1 MLNIAINFRLSTKLI
16 IKFGNFISGVNVNT
30 IFSRHHFI
38 CLLSFTTMG
47 VFGSI
52 ASALAQT
59 TDFQSYQS
67 ATAVDAVAQPSQ
79 NAKASD
85 LLNSSKSVN
94 VNSEVALT
102 SDTTPVPG
110 TVATSSSGLKS
121 ASSSQRLAQSDIS
134 VGRAN
139 RGGSSYVGVA
149 GNIGVGGGDS
159 SLGDG
164 NFAVISKIGLSRTL
178 SVRPSAVVGDN
189 TTFLL
194 PVTYDFNLQSATD
207 PFVEPLPIAPYV
219 GVGAA
224 IKTGGDNSK
233 VAFLVSGGVDVPL
246 NRQFTATASV
256 NAGFF
261 DQTDIGFLIGV
272 GYNFSG
278 F

>member
-1 MLNIAINFRLSTKLI
+1 M
-16 IKFGNFISGVNVNT
+16 NT
-30 IFSRHHFI
+30 IFSRHHLI
-38 CLLSFTTMG
+38 GLLSLMSIG
-47 VFGSI
+47 VLSGTGFP
-52 ASALAQT
+52 AVAQT
-59 TDFQSYQS
+59 SNSQTYQS
-67 ATAVDAVAQPSQ
+67 TTAVDEVGQPLQ

-85 LLNSSKSVN
+85 LSNLGA
-94 VNSEVALT
+94 VNSEISSV
-102 SDTTPVPG
+102 SNTTPVPG
-110 TVATSSSGLKS
+110 TAVTSSSGLKS
-121 ASSSQRLAQSDIS
+121 TSSSQQLAQSDIS

-139 RGGSSYVGVA
+139 RGGSSYVGIA

-178 SVRPSAVVGDN
+178 SVRPAAVVGDN

-224 IKTGGDNSK
+224 IKTGGDDST

-261 DQTDIGFLIGV
+261 DQTDVGFLIGV